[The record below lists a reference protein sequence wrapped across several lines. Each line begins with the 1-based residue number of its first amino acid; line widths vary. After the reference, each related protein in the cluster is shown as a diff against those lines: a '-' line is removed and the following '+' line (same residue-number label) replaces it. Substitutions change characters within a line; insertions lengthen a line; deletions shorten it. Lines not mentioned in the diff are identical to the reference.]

1 MTNPVISALY
11 DLIDEL
17 ETNLAL
23 MGVEDGEFDSTTG
36 LLGLIEKIKD
46 IPASVGGIDVVT
58 SVSCD
63 IENTT
68 VVRNNQCT
76 LTGVLR
82 ADKDDTSQVNV
93 DLEGYLKGA
102 TVKIYNGNTL
112 LGSAIT
118 NGDGEY
124 SFNFTP
130 TNLGVLSIKAVFEGT
145 EYYESSASNIL
156 TITVESSKS
165 LTVSSNKNI
174 LSKYDNEYATVTATL
189 LIDDSPVSGEW
200 ITFNANAPLNQRTI
214 TPNTVNSVSLGSDI
228 IFKSSQSGLCV
239 NFNNR
244 FKINGG
250 INGNIEYLEE
260 GSNSFSIVY
269 FKGDMVSVG
278 VDKVVTYTDTN
289 DVLQTLDLSYLSF
302 NQGVVWREVDVV
314 EYSVRKVTNASG
326 VASLVYNS
334 KSIGDVT
341 IIGEYGQV
349 NDDVTIE
356 DCYYYTPT
364 EYSKTGQGGGDH
376 SSIMGT
382 DLNLTLPP
390 KFEYSFKYKAT
401 GTAIR
406 FFLCKNT
413 SVSAN
418 PQYGLYVGRIDSGFQ
433 VGYRDTGTYEFGV
446 KSSPDSEYHEY
457 KFVRDGSTIDA
468 YGDDNLIGT
477 VSNFNWIDDYYYTF
491 YWAYWY
497 SNTAYVKDIK
507 IKVASFLSVSSDKS
521 VLSYYDD
528 DSATISATLLRGS
541 TPMRGETVT
550 FKKGSTV
557 LGTGITDSNGVATYT
572 YNSEGVGDVT
582 ITAEWGQLS
591 EDVIIKDILFAR
603 MTEYS
608 CTKTT
613 GDVKQQFFDNNVSL
627 DLPNDFELELEFW
640 SDGSPTWNHQ
650 EQRIF
655 IMPKSLYVEGS
666 QPYTAFFIGDTRCGE
681 WEFGVRREGSTSS
694 VTSSGFECEQ
704 YQKVKF
710 KRQSDNRIYLYL
722 NDDTAPYDYYQLS
735 DAFNYNDWSICFHLW
750 YNGTVKIR
758 NIKLTEL

>member
-1 MTNPVISALY
+1 MTNPVISGLY

-23 MGVEDGEFDSTTG
+23 MGVEDAEFDSTTG

-58 SVSCD
+58 SISCD

-68 VVRNNQCT
+68 VIRNNQCT
-76 LTGVLR
+76 ITGVLR

-102 TVKIYNGNTL
+102 TVKIYNGNIL

-130 TNLGVLSIKAVFEGT
+130 TNLGLLSIKAVFEGT
-145 EYYESSASNIL
+145 EYYESSESSIL

-165 LTVSSNKNI
+165 FTVSSDKNI
-174 LSKYDNEYATVTATL
+174 LSKYDNESATVTATL
-189 LIDDSPVSGEW
+189 LVDGSPVSGEW
-200 ITFNANAPLNQRTI
+200 VTFNANTPLSQRTI
-214 TPNTVNSVSLGSDI
+214 TPNTANSVLLGSDI
-228 IFKSSQSGLCV
+228 VFKSSQSGLYV

-244 FKINGG
+244 FKIWDG
-250 INGNIEYLEE
+250 IDGAIEYLNE
-260 GSNSFSIVY
+260 GSSSFSSVR
-269 FKGDMVSVG
+269 FKGDMVSVSA
-278 VDKVVTYTDTN
+278 DKVVTYTDTN
-289 DVLQTLDLSYLSF
+289 GVPQTLDLSYLDF
-302 NQGVVWREVDVV
+302 NHGVVWSEVDVV

-341 IIGEYGQV
+341 FTAEYGQL
-349 NDDVTIE
+349 NGDVTIE

-382 DLNLTLPP
+382 DLNLTLLP

-413 SVSAN
+413 SVGVN
-418 PQYGLYVGRIDSGFQ
+418 PQYGLFVGRVDEGFQ
-433 VGYRDTGTYEFGV
+433 LGYRNTDTYNFG
-446 KSSPDSEYHEY
+446 KTSSPDSEYHEY
-457 KFVRDGSTIDA
+457 KFIRNGNSINA
-468 YGDDNLIGT
+468 YYDDNLIGT
-477 VSNFNWIDDYYYTF
+477 ASTFDWIDNYYYTF
-491 YWAYWY
+491 YWAYWWDK
-497 SNTAYVKDIK
+497 TAYVKDIK

-541 TPMRGETVT
+541 TPMKGETVT
-550 FKKGSTV
+550 FKNGSTV
-557 LGTGITDSNGVATYT
+557 IGTGVTDSNGVATYN
-572 YNSEGVGDVT
+572 YDSEGAGDVT
-582 ITAEWGQLS
+582 ITAEYGQLS
-591 EDVIIKDILFAR
+591 GDVIIKDIFFAR

-608 CTKTT
+608 CTKTNGT
-613 GDVKQQFFDNNVSL
+613 VKQQFFDNSVSL

-640 SDGSPTWNHQ
+640 SDGSPTWNNQ
-650 EQRIF
+650 EQRLF
-655 IMPKSLYVEGS
+655 VMPKSLYVEGS

-681 WEFGVRREGSTSS
+681 WDFGVRRDGSTSS
-694 VTSSGFECEQ
+694 VQPSGFECEQ

-710 KRQSDNRIYLYL
+710 KRQTNNRIYLYL
-722 NDDTAPYDYYQLS
+722 NDDTSPYDYYNLS
-735 DAFNYNDWSICFHLW
+735 DAFNYHDWSICFHLR